1 MGDFG
6 NYMRIMFLSILDQ
19 IFPLS
24 CLGYDKV
31 GSHMNRK

>member
-6 NYMRIMFLSILDQ
+6 NCRIIMLLSIWDQ

-24 CLGYDKV
+24 WRGYDKV
-31 GSHMNRK
+31 GSHVNYK

>member
-6 NYMRIMFLSILDQ
+6 NYRIIMILSILDQ

-24 CLGYDKV
+24 WMGYDKV
-31 GSHMNRK
+31 GSHMNCK